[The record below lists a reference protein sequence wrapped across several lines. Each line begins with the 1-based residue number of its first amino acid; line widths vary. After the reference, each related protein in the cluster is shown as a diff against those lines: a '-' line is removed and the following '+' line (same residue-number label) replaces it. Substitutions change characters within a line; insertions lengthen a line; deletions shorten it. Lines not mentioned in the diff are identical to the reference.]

1 MTETSMPIIGS
12 NQTTDEMYR
21 RAKYRL
27 IDSWPRS
34 WPSLSVEERRQ
45 VVYLMCA
52 FAQEEILRDRS
63 AAIPAPMSTGAA
75 F

>member
-1 MTETSMPIIGS
+1 LIFDATAGTERSMQRIIDR
-12 NQTTDEMYR
+12 NKTDEMYR

-27 IDSWPRS
+27 LDSWPRT

-52 FAQEEILRDRS
+52 FAQEEILRERDDG
-63 AAIPAPMSTGAA
+63 MC
-75 F
+75 

>member
-1 MTETSMPIIGS
+1 MQRIIDR
-12 NQTTDEMYR
+12 NKTDEMYR

-27 IDSWPRS
+27 LDSWPRT

-52 FAQEEILRDRS
+52 FAQEEILRERDDG
-63 AAIPAPMSTGAA
+63 MC
-75 F
+75 